1 MRATQ
6 LEAVGALADLGHHH
20 PPNLVPVLQP
30 GPCASQC
37 LCYGHGEG
45 HTGAPVGWGS
55 QDRK

>member
-6 LEAVGALADLGHHH
+6 LEAVGALTDLGHH
-20 PPNLVPVLQP
+20 PPTLVPGLQP
-30 GPCASQC
+30 GQCASQC

-45 HTGAPVGWGS
+45 HPGAPMGWGS